1 MTPHRWLAC
10 VTGLVLLPVLAT
22 AQQTRPNFLWLIA
35 EDLGPDLSCY
45 GNADVQ
51 TPHLD
56 RLAAEGMRF
65 HHAFVTCPVCSPS
78 RSAIMTG
85 MYQTTLDAHNH
96 RSHRDDGHRLPD
108 GVRLLT
114 HWMKDAGYFTANL
127 RELPG
132 DWGFRGIG
140 KTDFNFFVEGRSCDS
155 DKWSDLK
162 SHQPFFAQINF
173 HETHRPFPKT
183 RTTSPDK
190 VHLPP
195 YYPDHPVARADW
207 AAYLDALIELD
218 RKVGLVLEGLEKEG
232 LADNTVIVFFADNGA
247 AHVRGKQFCYDSG
260 LRVPLIIRWPRGIPA
275 PTGYTPGKVDTR
287 LVELIDLAPT
297 LLTLAGA
304 EKPARMQGRVLLGDR
319 QEPPRQYAF
328 GARDRC
334 DETVFRFR
342 TVRDD
347 RYRYI
352 RNFTPDRPFL
362 QANRYKENSYPVWNL
377 LKTLH
382 AEGKL
387 TPLQAVL
394 CAPTMPEEELYD
406 LQRDPHETVNLA
418 RDPALA
424 EVKAR
429 LQAALDRW
437 MVETEDRG
445 RLPEPESLAARQ
457 GVRWPGNRPNFGYT
471 LADEPMPPPI
481 RAGIPK
487 AKQPVVLDGNLEEW
501 VGALAVP
508 VHVGHPDWP
517 NRGGEFL
524 LLWDEENLYV
534 GQRCL
539 DQHPIHVGRDDQ
551 IWNGDAV
558 EFYLDTRSGKDL
570 GKAEFAQG
578 TLHLFWTP
586 FTHSDVKPRI
596 QVRPLPAFKDLR
608 LDGAELSARQTA
620 WGYTAEFK
628 LPWRNFSGFA
638 AKVGTILGLDL
649 ELCSSDGG
657 PRSDRTFVWTGP
669 ASVASPSAFARV
681 QLVETL
687 SSEHL
692 QAMGPSLLPTALTL
706 SENYP
711 WLYGT
716 VGVSTTIADRVA
728 RIEGQLRDAAGKV
741 RKTASAAPKA
751 DPPSGLVLWRG
762 AWELFDLPPGTYW
775 LDITAKDADGREI
788 TQRRIPVVR

>member
-1 MTPHRWLAC
+1 MFRHFILA
-10 VTGLVLLPVLAT
+10 VTTVLLAVSSVT
-22 AQQTRPNFLWLIA
+22 AAGTARPNFLWLIA

-45 GNADVQ
+45 GNSDVQ

-56 RLAAEGMRF
+56 RLASEGMRF
-65 HHAFVTCPVCSPS
+65 QFAFVTCPVCSPS

-85 MYQTTLDAHNH
+85 MYQTTIDAHNH
-96 RSHRDDGHRLPD
+96 RSHRDDGHRLPE

-127 RELPG
+127 RELPEE
-132 DWGFRGIG
+132 WGFRGIG
-140 KTDFNFFVEGRSCDS
+140 KTDFNFFVEGRSCDT
-155 DKWSDLK
+155 DRWADLK

-173 HETHRPFPKT
+173 HETHRPFPRT
-183 RTTSPDK
+183 RQTPPEK

-218 RKVGLVLEGLEKEG
+218 RKVGRILDGLKRDG
-232 LADNTVIVFFADNGA
+232 LADNTVVVFFADNGP
-247 AHVRGKQFCYDSG
+247 AHVRAKQFCYDSG
-260 LRVPLIIRWPRGIPA
+260 LRVPLILRWPKSIPA
-275 PTGYTPGKVDTR
+275 PSGYAPGRVDTR

-297 LLTLAGA
+297 LLALAGA
-304 EKPARMQGRVLLGDR
+304 DKPARMQGRVILGDR
-319 QEPPRQYAF
+319 QDPPRQYAF

-334 DETVFRFR
+334 DETIFRFR
-342 TVRDD
+342 TVRDA

-362 QANRYKENSYPVWNL
+362 QANRYKETSYPVWNL

-387 TPLQAVL
+387 TPIQAVL

-406 LQRDPHETVNLA
+406 LDHDPHETANLA
-418 RDPALA
+418 NDPALA

-429 LQAALDRW
+429 LKDALERW
-437 MVETEDRG
+437 TEETQDRG
-445 RLPEPESLAARQ
+445 RLPEPEFLAANQ

-481 RAGIPK
+481 QAAIPK
-487 AKQPVVLDGNLEEW
+487 AKQAVVVDGHLDEW
-501 VGALAVP
+501 SGALAAP
-508 VHVGHPDWP
+508 VHVGHPDWS

-524 LLWDEENLYV
+524 LMWDENHLYV

-539 DQHPIHVGRDDQ
+539 DQQPAHVGRDDQ

-558 EFYLDTRSGKDL
+558 EFYLDTRQGDQL
-570 GKAEFAQG
+570 GKPDFAPG
-578 TLHLFWTP
+578 TLHMFWTP
-586 FTHSDVKPRI
+586 FTRSEVKPRI

-608 LDGAELSARQTA
+608 LDGVEVAARKTA

-628 LPWRNFSGFA
+628 LPWRNFAGFA
-638 AKVGTILGLDL
+638 PKAGVVLGLDL

-669 ASVASPSAFARV
+669 ASVGSPSAFARI
-681 QLVETL
+681 QLVDELTPA
-687 SSEHL
+687 HL
-692 QAMGPSLLPTALTL
+692 QAMGPTLLPAALNQ
-706 SENYP
+706 SANYP

-716 VGVSTTIADRVA
+716 VGVSTTIAGRVA
-728 RIEGQLRDAAGKV
+728 RIEGHLLDASGKV
-741 RKTASAAPKA
+741 RKTASAVPKT

-762 AWELFDLPPGTYW
+762 AWELFDVPEGRYW
-775 LDITAKDADGREI
+775 LDLVARDAEGKEI
-788 TQRRIPVVR
+788 TRRRLNVVR